1 MGESS
6 THLSSL
12 NIHQQLLKA
21 RVCEVRSIRYSLQ
34 EGQEVLHQ
42 CGCIVS
48 NKLHRGDKGMSD
60 GTYFHIVG
68 LIGSQII
75 RIRRGLGG

>member
-1 MGESS
+1 MGESR

-12 NIHQQLLKA
+12 DIHQQLLKA
-21 RVCEVRSIRYSLQ
+21 RVCEVRSIGYGLQ

-48 NKLHRGDKGMSD
+48 NKLHRVDKGMSD
-60 GTYFHIVG
+60 GTYFHIVWPV
-68 LIGSQII
+68 GSQII
-75 RIRRGLGG
+75 RVERNLGG